1 MTCLEN
7 LALGKPTRQRR
18 TCCGGTSGK
27 AVDGKV
33 GTNFHPG
40 SQCAHTEGDNP
51 SWWWVNLG
59 SDNVPV
65 SEVLLVNRFS
75 PFDGLRERNRDFVLT
90 LGQ

>member
-1 MTCLEN
+1 MDGN
-7 LALGKPTRQRR
+7 L
-18 TCCGGTSGK
+18 
-27 AVDGKV
+27 
-33 GTNFHPG
+33 GTNFDPG
-40 SQCAHTEGDNP
+40 AQCAHTLDDNP

-75 PFDGLRERNRDFVLT
+75 PQEFIRQRNKDFVLT